1 MRWAFGV
8 VSILLAAALVIWMMA
23 GPGGTIG
30 QTQAVLETGRTAEQQ
45 VQVIAGNNAQGDRKA
60 TETATFSLGERGGRI
75 VSIIVNTVEPD
86 GAMAQRYDLRPG
98 DAIIEIG
105 PLLVADFVSDEE
117 SAESFLLDAYGRG
130 QSLKVRRGNAEVTL
144 NARSSSPLGST
155 RVPSH

>member
-1 MRWAFGV
+1 MRWAFGL

-30 QTQAVLETGRTAEQQ
+30 QTQAVLEGGRSAEQQ
-45 VQVIAGNNAQGDRKA
+45 VQVIAGNDAQGDRKA
-60 TETATFSLGERGGRI
+60 TETATFSLGERSGRV
-75 VSIIVNTVEPD
+75 VSIIVNTIEAD
-86 GAMAQRYDLRPG
+86 GAMAQRYQLKPG

-105 PLLVADFVSDEE
+105 PLLVADVVNDEE

-130 QSLKVRRGNAEVTL
+130 QSLKVRRGNDEITL
-144 NARSSSPLGST
+144 TARSTSPLGTT

>member
-1 MRWAFGV
+1 MRWAFGL
-8 VSILLAAALVIWMMA
+8 VSILLAAGLVIWMMA

-30 QTQAVLETGRTAEQQ
+30 QTQAVLEAGRGAEQQ

-60 TETATFSLGERGGRI
+60 TETATFSLGERSGRV
-75 VSIIVNTVEPD
+75 VSIIINAIEAD

-105 PLLVADFVSDEE
+105 PLLVADYVSDEE

-130 QSLKVRRGNAEVTL
+130 QSLKVRRGNDEITL
-144 NARSSSPLGST
+144 SARSASPLGSS

>member
-8 VSILLAAALVIWMMA
+8 VSILLAAGLVIWMMA
-23 GPGGTIG
+23 GPGGSIG
-30 QTQAVLETGRTAEQQ
+30 QTQAVLEAGRDAEQQ
-45 VQVIAGNNAQGDRKA
+45 VQVIAGNNPKGDRKA
-60 TETATFSLGERGGRI
+60 TETATYTLGERGGRV
-75 VSIIVNTVEPD
+75 VSIIINTIEAD
-86 GAMAQRYDLRPG
+86 GAMALRYGLQPG

-130 QSLKVRRGNAEVTL
+130 QALKVRRGNAELKL
-144 NARSSSPLGST
+144 NAQSASPLGSS